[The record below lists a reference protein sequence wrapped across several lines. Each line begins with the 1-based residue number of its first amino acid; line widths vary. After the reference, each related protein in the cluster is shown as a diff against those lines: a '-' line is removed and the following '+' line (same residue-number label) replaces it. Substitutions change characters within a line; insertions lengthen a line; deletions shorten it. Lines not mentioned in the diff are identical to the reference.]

1 MVYEKELEILY
12 EALRSEFGIE
22 IELLGNF
29 QISLQ
34 RLYAA
39 RRTDPDL
46 DILQISRSPLS
57 QTHIWIVKTDRPA
70 PQQGELKE
78 NPKGDGD
85 LYTLADLLG
94 DD

>member
-1 MVYEKELEILY
+1 MPLDE
-12 EALRSEFGIE
+12 
-22 IELLGNF
+22 
-29 QISLQ
+29 QT
-34 RLYAA
+34 
-39 RRTDPDL
+39 RTLTSCKYLAHP
-46 DILQISRSPLS
+46 IS